1 MNQIQEQAIQAITE
15 AQKGVKQRS
24 AAWMVGE
31 QLKDI
36 CRCEPE
42 SAQLILQDLSGGGM
56 GLEDAEK
63 QIKAF
68 ADKHRVGSFACVLPD
83 EADGILR
90 KFYGLPG
97 RQEKAE
103 VHTDQAPAQP
113 DGVLSIFDFM

>member
-1 MNQIQEQAIQAITE
+1 MNQIQEQAIRAITE
-15 AQKGVKQRS
+15 AQEGVKQRS

-36 CRCEPE
+36 CRSESE
-42 SAQLILQDLSGGGM
+42 SAQLILQDLSGSGM
-56 GLEDAEK
+56 GLADAEK

-68 ADKHRVGSFACVLPD
+68 ADKHKVGNCAVVTPD
-83 EADGILR
+83 DADEILR

-97 RQEKAE
+97 RQDTPEA
-103 VHTDQAPAQP
+103 HTAPEQTKP